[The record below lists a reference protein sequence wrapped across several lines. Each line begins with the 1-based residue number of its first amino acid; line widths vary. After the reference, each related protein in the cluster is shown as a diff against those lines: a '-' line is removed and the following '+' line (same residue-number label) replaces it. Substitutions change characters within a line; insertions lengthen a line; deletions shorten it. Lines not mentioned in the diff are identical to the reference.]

1 MSKHYASTL
10 PALALAG
17 VLAFSPAA
25 FAATFDLNIGGSASS
40 TSSSSSVE
48 TTVGVEVEVEVARDS
63 MGDIEES
70 ADTESDVAVSASGVS
85 TSNDLRAYARTAIR
99 TDERVEGMNFAENRV
114 EVKYKESG
122 RFLALLPVTFT
133 VSARAHANGEVEVD
147 YPWYSFLTIDNHDKV
162 ETEMKVAIDSAMRS
176 RLVGSV
182 QAAGTSANPT
192 FNASESAMLAAE
204 MHRVLKANFNA
215 SATAEGDLS
224 D

>member
-1 MSKHYASTL
+1 MSKHYTSTL

-25 FAATFDLNIGGSASS
+25 FAATLDLNIGGSASS

-48 TTVGVEVEVEVARDS
+48 TTVGVEVEVARDS
-63 MGDIEES
+63 MDDVEGS
-70 ADTESDVAVSASGVS
+70 ADTESGVAVSASGVS

-99 TDERVEGMNFAENRV
+99 TDERVEGMNFAEDRV

>member
-25 FAATFDLNIGGSASS
+25 FAATLDLNIGGSASS
-40 TSSSSSVE
+40 TNGSSSVE
-48 TTVGVEVEVEVARDS
+48 TTVGVEVEVARDS
-63 MGDIEES
+63 MDDIEES

-99 TDERVEGMNFAENRV
+99 TDERVEGMNFAEDRV